1 MSVDHAARRAMI
13 IRVSDAI
20 KARDEALEPDGR
32 CLSYDETAETAIDAL
47 ESAGGWPWSEPLTD
61 GERVPTESVLGAI
74 REARYMLYLITSYD
88 LLRHCPHGQTEKAKG
103 ALEVLTAYLEQQ
115 R

>member
-1 MSVDHAARRAMI
+1 MRP
-13 IRVSDAI
+13 
-20 KARDEALEPDGR
+20 KLTP
-32 CLSYDETAETAIDAL
+32 
-47 ESAGGWPWSEPLTD
+47 ESAGGWPGSEPLTD
-61 GERVPTESVLGAI
+61 GERAPTESVLGAI